1 MVREFVPDKKSDFKA
16 SIDAKFFLWHT
27 LAISRER
34 CYGSVEVGTELHRT
48 LSTFPPSLC
57 KCERNN
63 KSCWQLRPRLL
74 AASQQ
79 QFEEHCEQSAQ
90 WSQHPLTISLVSTV
104 TYRTCYFSP
113 VSNPPNVELV
123 ILAPNTT
130 NLSAKP
136 CFFLALAVGS
146 DYPFA
151 AQLSKDRNLGAF
163 YLYTFATRYKNTLN
177 SHRGD
182 LDTVWNTHPTTNRIL
197 TFLPK
202 SPMKVAFWQQHS
214 SFWISPS
221 FNSLSHF

>member
-1 MVREFVPDKKSDFKA
+1 MVREFVPNKKSDFKA
-16 SIDAKFFLWHT
+16 SIDTKFFLWQI

-63 KSCWQLRPRLL
+63 KFCWQLLPCLL
-74 AASQQ
+74 AVSQQ
-79 QFEEHCEQSAQ
+79 QFEEYCEQSAQ

-113 VSNPPNVELV
+113 VSNPPNVKLV

-130 NLSAKP
+130 NLSAKL
-136 CFFLALAVGS
+136 CFSIALAVRS

-151 AQLSKDRNLGAF
+151 TQLSKDRNLEAF
-163 YLYTFATRYKNTLN
+163 YLYNFVTLYKNTLKQ
-177 SHRGD
+177 SQRW
-182 LDTVWNTHPTTNRIL
+182 LRYCSKYSTTNRIL
-197 TFLPK
+197 TY
-202 SPMKVAFWQQHS
+202 
-214 SFWISPS
+214 
-221 FNSLSHF
+221 